1 MKICIIA
8 HTERNYLPYL
18 SRYET
23 YFNEKNVEYDF
34 IYWQREETDE
44 PCPENE
50 YRYTEIEK
58 EGFSN
63 KVISYIKFSKF
74 AKSILKKNR
83 AEYNK
88 VLVLTTVPAFFL
100 SGYLK
105 KKYQDKFIFDIRDY
119 SFEKIGY
126 YKKTVD
132 SLIEASEFT
141 CISSH
146 GFMEFLEKNDK
157 IVINHNMPTENIQ
170 GQAVSLADKPI
181 INIGY
186 VGLVRY
192 YDENI
197 ALIEKMKNTF
207 RYQLWYIG
215 KMTEDCEIEEF
226 TQENEITNVSFVGRF
241 DNSQKMDLYKNI
253 DIINSL
259 YGNDSLEVTTL
270 LPNRLYEA
278 CLLKKPI
285 LVSANTFLGEL
296 VKRYGLGIVVDVDED
311 DVFKKIEEFIE
322 HFDPEEFTSNCYEFL
337 NEVKKDDE
345 KLYKHLNQFV
355 SIYKD
360 KKKNKKQKN

>member
-18 SRYET
+18 SRYEA
-23 YFNEKNVEYDF
+23 YFKKNHIEYDF

-50 YRYTEIEK
+50 YRYTEVEK
-58 EGFSN
+58 EGFFN
-63 KVISYIKFSKF
+63 KVNSYIKFRSF
-74 AKSILKKNR
+74 ALKILRKNR
-83 AEYNK
+83 GQYNK
-88 VLVLTTVPAFFL
+88 LLVLTSVPAFFL

-105 KKYQDKFIFDIRDY
+105 RSYKNKFIFDIRDY
-119 SFEKIGY
+119 SFERIGF
-126 YKKTVD
+126 YKKKID

-157 IVINHNMPTENIQ
+157 IVINHNMPTNQVQ
-170 GQAVSLADKPI
+170 GQAVALSDKPI
-181 INIGY
+181 VNIGY

-192 YDENI
+192 RDENI

-215 KMTEDCEIEEF
+215 KMTDDCDLKGYTEKHEIK
-226 TQENEITNVSFVGRF
+226 NISYVGRY
-241 DNSQKMDLYKNI
+241 DNAQKMDLYKNI

-278 CLLKKPI
+278 CLLKKPL
-285 LVSANTFLGEL
+285 LVSSKTFLAEL
-296 VKRYGLGIVVDVDED
+296 VERYGLGIIVDVDED
-311 DVFKKIEEFIE
+311 DVLEKINKYIDNFN
-322 HFDPEEFTSNCYEFL
+322 PEEFNSNCYDFL
-337 NEVKKDDE
+337 NDVKKDEE
-345 KLYKHLNQFV
+345 KLYGHLKEFTSVYKH
-355 SIYKD
+355 KK
-360 KKKNKKQKN
+360 KKKN